1 MGAADPLEAVAGRE
15 AARGPH
21 EPGHGEGASRIPRAH
36 AEAATQG
43 CQVRDFEA
51 AVQSLD
57 FFQFDSFWNFV
68 PDFWSFSPFFYP
80 IELTGSSS
88 LHCG

>member
-1 MGAADPLEAVAGRE
+1 MGAADPLTAVSGRE

-21 EPGHGEGASRIPRAH
+21 ESGHGEGARRLPRAH

-57 FFQFDSFWNFV
+57 FFN
-68 PDFWSFSPFFYP
+68 
-80 IELTGSSS
+80 LT
-88 LHCG
+88 LFRI